1 MSQIKALENYQL
13 AHSNDIK
20 IVHEESNHLR
30 DRMDSLEEKNSVN
43 NLANYSAIALQFQEQ
58 MGYLRASS
66 ARRSISPINFNQR
79 RRIGDNLES
88 TVTQWTM
95 LDNTTSHFTIRRE
108 KMAAPTFQGERSEK
122 PIKFLKEMRR
132 YLNPNEMSLNDMKI
146 MLSQNLKGS
155 AASWWYVV
163 ENSIQDFEDF
173 EEQYKEK
180 FWSEEITDALVRK
193 IEYGVYT
200 PNGPLSRVDYTIELM
215 SVAQDL
221 EKYTEEELVKKL
233 VAHHDMDI
241 RFMAKSQ
248 GIKEKKP

>member
-1 MSQIKALENYQL
+1 
-13 AHSNDIK
+13 
-20 IVHEESNHLR
+20 
-30 DRMDSLEEKNSVN
+30 
-43 NLANYSAIALQFQEQ
+43 
-58 MGYLRASS
+58 
-66 ARRSISPINFNQR
+66 
-79 RRIGDNLES
+79 
-88 TVTQWTM
+88 
-95 LDNTTSHFTIRRE
+95 
-108 KMAAPTFQGERSEK
+108 MAASTFQGEKFEK

-173 EEQYKEK
+173 EEQFKKK
-180 FWSEEITDALVRK
+180 FWSKEITDALVRK
-193 IEYGVYT
+193 IEYGVYAS
-200 PNGPLSRVDYTIELM
+200 NGPLSRVDYTIELM

-248 GIKEKKP
+248 NIKEKKALMSLLQCKDAESRRERRPRYSNNSEQRDRPVQERRGRETRNNVPARNYPSAGNYPPQRRENEHRSQQRPPGRNENGSQRQSFDGHALDRQISSDSTAECGIEQKN